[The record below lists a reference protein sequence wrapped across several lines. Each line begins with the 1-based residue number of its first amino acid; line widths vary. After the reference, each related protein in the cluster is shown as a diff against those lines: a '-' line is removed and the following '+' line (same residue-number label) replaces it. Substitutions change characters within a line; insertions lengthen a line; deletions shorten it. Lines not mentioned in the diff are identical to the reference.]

1 MSSLCFWG
9 GKLAKRKRTNN
20 IESMIK
26 KGYGAGKGSS
36 YKPWIKI
43 QDVPS
48 KGRVTRVKGI
58 KTHRQ
63 HELLSDMERNY
74 FYILE
79 YSELVED
86 IREQYPLLP
95 IEETISI
102 AEELGIE
109 HPKNPVTGENI
120 VMTTDFLI
128 TIPFEGRT
136 KEIARTVK
144 QKDDLLNKRVLEKFE
159 IERIYWSR
167 REIDWGIVTDE
178 EINKTLAE
186 NISFI
191 QGYKDLKEVDG
202 FMEMDSTEIQ
212 DLACEFIKRIV
223 DDNRTMRSICHEFDK
238 EMSLDNGCGLSIFKY
253 LVMNKIIEINILNKI
268 DVSKNIQIISV
279 KEDELKKVDVIWYQ

>member
-1 MSSLCFWG
+1 M
-9 GKLAKRKRTNN
+9 AKRKRVNN
-20 IESMIK
+20 IDNMLK
-26 KGYGAGKGSS
+26 KGYGTGRGNE

-58 KTHRQ
+58 KSQRQ

-79 YSELVED
+79 YSNPVQD

-109 HPKNPVTGENI
+109 HPKNPSTGESI

-128 TIPFEGRT
+128 SISIEDGI

-159 IERIYWSR
+159 IERLYWSR

-191 QGYKDLKEVDG
+191 QGYKSIKEIDG
-202 FMEMDSTEIQ
+202 FTEMEPIEIQ
-212 DLACEFIKRIV
+212 DLIYEFIKRIV
-223 DDNRTMRSICHEFDK
+223 DDKRSMRNICLQFDK
-238 EMSLDNGCGLSIFKY
+238 DMSLNSGCGLSIFKY
-253 LVMNKIIEINILNKI
+253 LVMNKIIEIDILNKI
-268 DVSKNIQIISV
+268 DVSKNIQIVAVNS
-279 KEDELKKVDVIWYQ
+279 KEIKKVRAI

>member
-1 MSSLCFWG
+1 M
-9 GKLAKRKRTNN
+9 AKRKRVNN
-20 IESMIK
+20 IDNMLK
-26 KGYGAGKGSS
+26 KGYGTGRGNE

-58 KTHRQ
+58 KSQRQ

-79 YSELVED
+79 YSNPVQD

-109 HPKNPVTGENI
+109 HPKNPSTGESI

-128 TIPFEGRT
+128 SISIEDGI

-159 IERIYWSR
+159 IERLYWSR

-191 QGYKDLKEVDG
+191 QGYKSIKEIDG
-202 FMEMDSTEIQ
+202 FTEIEPIEIQ
-212 DLACEFIKRIV
+212 DLIYEFIKRIV
-223 DDNRTMRSICHEFDK
+223 DDKRSMRNICLQFDK
-238 EMSLDNGCGLSIFKY
+238 DMSLNSGCGLSIFKY
-253 LVMNKIIEINILNKI
+253 LVMNKIIEIDILNKI
-268 DVSKNIQIISV
+268 DVSKNIQIVAVNS
-279 KEDELKKVDVIWYQ
+279 KEIKKVRAI

>member
-1 MSSLCFWG
+1 
-9 GKLAKRKRTNN
+9 LAKRKRVNN
-20 IESMIK
+20 IDNMLK
-26 KGYGAGKGSS
+26 KGYGTGRGNE

-58 KTHRQ
+58 KSQRQ

-79 YSELVED
+79 YSNPVQD

-109 HPKNPVTGENI
+109 HPKNPSTGESI

-128 TIPFEGRT
+128 SISIEDGI

-159 IERIYWSR
+159 IERLYWSR

-191 QGYKDLKEVDG
+191 QGYKSIKEIDG
-202 FMEMDSTEIQ
+202 FTEIEPIEIQ
-212 DLACEFIKRIV
+212 DLIYEFIKRIV
-223 DDNRTMRSICHEFDK
+223 DDKRSMRNICLQFDK
-238 EMSLDNGCGLSIFKY
+238 DMSLNSGCGLSIFKY
-253 LVMNKIIEINILNKI
+253 LVMNKIIEIDILNKI
-268 DVSKNIQIISV
+268 DVSKNIQIVAVNS
-279 KEDELKKVDVIWYQ
+279 KEIKKVRAI

>member
-1 MSSLCFWG
+1 
-9 GKLAKRKRTNN
+9 LAKRKRVNN
-20 IESMIK
+20 IDNMLK
-26 KGYGAGKGSS
+26 KGYGTGRGNE

-58 KTHRQ
+58 KSQRQ

-79 YSELVED
+79 YSNPVQD

-109 HPKNPVTGENI
+109 HPKNPSTGESI

-128 TIPFEGRT
+128 SISIEDGI

-159 IERIYWSR
+159 IERLYWSR

-191 QGYKDLKEVDG
+191 QGYKSIKEIDG
-202 FMEMDSTEIQ
+202 FTEMEPIEIQ
-212 DLACEFIKRIV
+212 DLIYEFIKRIV
-223 DDNRTMRSICHEFDK
+223 DDKRSMRNICLQFDK
-238 EMSLDNGCGLSIFKY
+238 DMSLNSGCGLSIFKY
-253 LVMNKIIEINILNKI
+253 LVMNKIIEIDILNKI
-268 DVSKNIQIISV
+268 DVSKNIQIVAVNS
-279 KEDELKKVDVIWYQ
+279 KEIKKVRAI